1 MGKKLVVFEYECEF
15 HLVSSDPAVL
25 SGSKSC
31 LGGGSTKIET
41 CLERLTPG
49 LLTLRTADH

>member
-1 MGKKLVVFEYECEF
+1 MGKKLVVFEWEREV

-31 LGGGSTKIET
+31 LGGGATKIKT

-49 LLTLRTADH
+49 LLTFQTADH